1 MKAVIPRS
9 DIIGPLLKEIEDF
22 ARTHGRYYSEVLES
36 LLDYIIFCF
45 DIDHTPIPWWKY
57 NQEETAKFHQMMA
70 TYFLQMEEALKH
82 RSWYDM
88 FGDLFMA
95 WAGDKKY
102 RGQCFTPMDLCD
114 VLAHVTLDGRIDEA
128 PVASCRAFGKR
139 VIVNDCAC
147 GSSRT
152 LLAGHA
158 IFIDKGLRKPYLIG
172 EDLDA
177 MCCKMSAVNLMS
189 HGCYGEV
196 VCHNTLT
203 EPGEVRMGFV
213 VNEGMY
219 PFVGIP
225 TIRRENKPELLVT
238 TAVWRRKKEQ
248 AERMKAE
255 EPQPKKQEAVQ
266 LSLFLC

>member
-1 MKAVIPRS
+1 
-9 DIIGPLLKEIEDF
+9 
-22 ARTHGRYYSEVLES
+22 
-36 LLDYIIFCF
+36 
-45 DIDHTPIPWWKY
+45 
-57 NQEETAKFHQMMA
+57 
-70 TYFLQMEEALKH
+70 
-82 RSWYDM
+82 
-88 FGDLFMA
+88 
-95 WAGDKKY
+95 
-102 RGQCFTPMDLCD
+102 
-114 VLAHVTLDGRIDEA
+114 
-128 PVASCRAFGKR
+128 
-139 VIVNDCAC
+139 
-147 GSSRT
+147 

-158 IFIDKGLRKPYLIG
+158 LFVEKGLRKPYLIG

-248 AERMKAE
+248 AERIKEE

-266 LSLFLC
+266 LSLF